1 VRLERKQV
9 VFLRMLALKTWSFF
23 DHVVGR
29 EDNWLPPDNVQENP
43 DVVAH
48 RTSPTN
54 MGLSLLANL
63 AAHDFGYLSTERLIA
78 RTASTFATMQ
88 RMERYRG
95 HFFNWYDTRTLE
107 PLPPRYVSTVDSS
120 NLAGHLLTL
129 QPGLRGLADQ
139 KIFPRAGWTPSPT
152 RSRCCA
158 SSRMTVRCPDW
169 SSREIAGDRSG
180 QSADDPRSRARL
192 PAPFGGARGGERRR
206 FASG

>member
-1 VRLERKQV
+1 MRLERKQV

-23 DHVVGR
+23 DKVVGS

-43 DVVAH
+43 DTVVAH

-78 RTASTFATMQ
+78 RTASAFATMQ

-139 KIFPRAGWTPSPT
+139 KIFPARWLDAFADTLAVLRAVTDDRAMPRLGRLEKALESRGG
-152 RSRCCA
+152 RS
-158 SSRMTVRCPDW
+158 
-169 SSREIAGDRSG
+169 AG
-180 QSADDPRSRARL
+180 ARL
-192 PAPFGGARGGERRR
+192 RPHAAACNDWRRT
-206 FASG
+206 